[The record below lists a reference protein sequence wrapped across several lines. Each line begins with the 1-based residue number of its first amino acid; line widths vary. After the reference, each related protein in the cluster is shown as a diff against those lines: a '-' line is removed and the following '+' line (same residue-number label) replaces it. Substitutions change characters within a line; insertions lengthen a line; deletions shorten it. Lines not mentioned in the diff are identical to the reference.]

1 MSKRFL
7 ICLALLSMVLAG
19 CAQPAPTATPKPAPT
34 AAQAQAPAQP
44 TAVPPTATPAKRTK
58 VTVMS
63 WWDITTSPS
72 LQQLKAA
79 FEAKNPDLE
88 LEFQQIAKGYAD
100 KMLTMIA
107 GGGDL
112 PDVMMLAMDKVPMFA
127 DRGAILNLDKYI
139 TPEYKNDLYPVVL
152 QALSYKGSVYAVAR
166 DVSSRVMFF
175 NKAMFDKANVPIP
188 DANWTWNDFRALAQK
203 MTKVE
208 NGQPVQWGFYFPK
221 YNDGF
226 YHWLRQNNGG
236 LVSADGTK
244 SELSKP
250 ETLEALHFLQDLIV
264 KDKSV
269 PTETQAKQFGDDES
283 APFIAGKVA
292 MLAGSLSS
300 TTAFNNAKVEY
311 AIRPLPKGKRE
322 MNTAFVNA
330 WAIPK
335 GAKNPDLSWR
345 VLQFFSS
352 KDGQQIVL
360 NTGMGLPAS
369 KGVDTSAFLKQHPDN
384 HYLIEAMDTAEPFP
398 CPLYGV
404 DFFNLVQKEFDLM
417 WLGQRTPEEAVAA
430 VEKTANDILAGKK

>member
-1 MSKRFL
+1 MLKRFL
-7 ICLALLSMVLAG
+7 VCLAVLSMVLAG
-19 CAQPAPTATPKPAPT
+19 CAQPTPTPAPEPT
-34 AAQAQAPAQP
+34 KAQAPAAQP
-44 TAVPPTATPAKRTK
+44 TAVPPTAAPAKRTK

-63 WWDITTSPS
+63 WWDITTSKP
-72 LQQLKAA
+72 LQELKAA

-88 LEFQQIAKGYAD
+88 LEFQQIAQGYAD

-107 GGGDL
+107 GGGEM

-127 DRGAILNLDKYI
+127 DRGAIQNLDPFI
-139 TPEYKNDLYPVVL
+139 TPEYKNELYPVVL
-152 QALSYKGSVYAVAR
+152 QALTYKGSVYAVAR
-166 DVSSRVMFF
+166 DISSRVMYF
-175 NKAMFDKANVPIP
+175 NKAMFSAANVPIP
-188 DANWTWNDFRALAQK
+188 DANWTWQDFRTVAQK

-208 NGQPVQWGFYFPK
+208 GGQTVQWGFYFPK

-226 YHWLRQNNGG
+226 FHWLRQNNGG
-236 LVSADGTK
+236 LVSEDGTK
-244 SELSKP
+244 SALSKP
-250 ETLEALHFLQDLIV
+250 ESLEALHFLQDLII

-269 PTETQAKQFGDDES
+269 PSESQAKQFGTTDS
-283 APFIAGKVA
+283 AGFIAGKVA
-292 MLAGSLSS
+292 MVAGSLSTS
-300 TTAFNNAKVEY
+300 VDLQKNKVEY
-311 AIRPLPKGKRE
+311 AIRPLPKGKRQ

-335 GAKNPDLSWR
+335 GARDPKLSWR

-352 KDGQQIVL
+352 KEGQQIVL

-369 KGVDTSAFLKQHPDN
+369 KGVDTSAFLKQHPDY
-384 HYLIEAMDTAEPFP
+384 HFLLEAMDTAEPFP